1 MNFKSI
7 DSLQPIVNVVN
18 EAGAAVHD
26 KSRTIINSPLGDV
39 VSGAL
44 GAGIGG
50 AASFAALYR
59 LGTVGLSADG
69 ITSGLAAAGGIVGG
83 EGVAGFFV
91 LAAPVAILAGGGVV
105 LNSQRKKKKFE
116 K

>member
-1 MNFKSI
+1 MNYKSLE
-7 DSLQPIVNVVN
+7 SLHPLVNVVN

-50 AASFAALYR
+50 AASFAALYG
-59 LGTVGLSADG
+59 LGTVGLSAAG
-69 ITSGLAAAGGIVGG
+69 ITLGLATAGGIVLG
-83 EGVAGFFV
+83 EWRMGF
-91 LAAPVAILAGGGVV
+91 LYLQ
-105 LNSQRKKKKFE
+105 LQ
-116 K
+116 